1 MRRISPIGKR
11 RAQGQQAAASGVF
24 LWAVQDGPDQS
35 ALQSALHVLVHPHM
49 GRTVQ
54 IIERPGTELVYVA
67 LIVPQNAL
75 HGQRITGTGRLDH
88 RQGQQLPPTESRLL
102 HFGFLL
108 SSSNRFRNSF
118 RALVRCRWTALRDI
132 PTRLP
137 ISPSASSN
145 TQYRIKIPCSCSGR
159 LAKAA
164 ATSSS
169 WICKA

>member
-11 RAQGQQAAASGVF
+11 RAQGHQAAASGVF

-88 RQGQQLPPTESRLL
+88 R
-102 HFGFLL
+102 
-108 SSSNRFRNSF
+108 
-118 RALVRCRWTALRDI
+118 
-132 PTRLP
+132 
-137 ISPSASSN
+137 
-145 TQYRIKIPCSCSGR
+145 
-159 LAKAA
+159 
-164 ATSSS
+164 
-169 WICKA
+169 